1 MGIYELMVTS
11 EDVRQL
17 AQDRASSWKVKQAAV
32 RQGMR
37 TLRQDGWD
45 KVLKGATTAEEIM
58 RVTKGDRDVSM
69 TSSPATT

>member
-1 MGIYELMVTS
+1 
-11 EDVRQL
+11 
-17 AQDRASSWKVKQAAV
+17 
-32 RQGMR
+32 MR